1 MYLFSL
7 SFYLCC
13 KTHQAMVTGDA
24 RPSSVMLVDA
34 LKQKQ
39 KRCYSPPPAPF
50 PFLLLPPS
58 SPLENWSV
66 STRVQSR
73 DPSAAGRQ
81 GWGPFSQRPP
91 PGPGRKDFALSRVP
105 PGPILCPDLALSS
118 SKGEKSALLDL
129 SLKSFYHGLVRAPCP
144 PQ

>member
-34 LKQKQ
+34 LKQRQ
-39 KRCYSPPPAPF
+39 KRRYSPPPIPL

-66 STRVQSR
+66 STRV
-73 DPSAAGRQ
+73 
-81 GWGPFSQRPP
+81 
-91 PGPGRKDFALSRVP
+91 
-105 PGPILCPDLALSS
+105 
-118 SKGEKSALLDL
+118 
-129 SLKSFYHGLVRAPCP
+129 
-144 PQ
+144 